1 MSAPLVPSPLDYIG
15 RRRFAFYPA
24 IKNAEPNDWRLG
36 SGSWSEVQVVN
47 TQTGRE
53 IWIPRQYIGAVSDG
67 SGPLLIVGLRKALDF
82 RSGSLQ
88 PRVKRVI
95 EMPPFREE
103 PFGFEP
109 ASARPAADG
118 PARVVAIRLERRKK
132 SPVLKA
138 IIGLAISALLT
149 WLLFG
154 FDWEGCSHSGGLCAI
169 SSR

>member
-1 MSAPLVPSPLDYIG
+1 VSAPLVPSPLDYIG

-36 SGSWSEVQVVN
+36 TGSWSEVQVVN
-47 TQTGRE
+47 FQTGRE

-67 SGPLLIVGLRKALDF
+67 SGALLIVGLRKALDF
-82 RSGSLQ
+82 RAGALQ

-95 EMPPFREE
+95 EMPPSNNER
-103 PFGFEP
+103 FGFEP
-109 ASARPAADG
+109 VASAG
-118 PARVVAIRLERRKK
+118 PAPVVAIRLEQPKK
-132 SPVLKA
+132 SPMSKA
-138 IIGLAISALLT
+138 LVGLAIGALLT

-154 FDWEGCSHSGGLCAI
+154 FDWDNCSHSSGLCAT